1 MKNFWICLLLLS
13 CAVLRAEESK
23 EPAEESTTEPPITE
37 GDRQHWAYSKLER
50 PPVPVVTQ
58 TEWPINAIDQFILS
72 RLEKAELKPAPQASR
87 TTLIRRLSFDLTGL
101 PPSIEDVQRFMT
113 DQSADAYEQL
123 VERLLASPSY
133 GERWGQHWLDLARF
147 AETDGYEHDKVR
159 TEAWRYRDWVIEAL
173 NADLPFDQ
181 FTRQQLA
188 GDEIAAEFRVAT
200 GFLICGPDMPD
211 VNQQDERRSD
221 FLNDM
226 TGTVAQVFLGTQLGC
241 AQCHDHKFDPV
252 SQLDFYRL
260 RAFFDRAF
268 EFKRDVLAA
277 PPSGNKVSASS
288 RLLIRGDFR
297 RPGPEVEPDFL
308 RVANH
313 SSAKPQVTKDRSN
326 LRTQLADW
334 LTQPDHPLTTRVLA
348 NRLWQFHFGMGLSGT
363 ANDFGIVGESPA
375 QLELLNWLATEIP
388 RRNWSLKEM
397 HRLIVSSATYRQ
409 ASRLPDDASEEVRQ
423 QWQRSLDRDG
433 LLKLHSRGTSRR
445 LEGEAI
451 RDAMLSV
458 SGRLNAQRTGQ
469 GIRPPLP
476 PELVQTLLK
485 NQWPV
490 TEKPAEWDRRSIYL
504 FVRRNLR
511 YPLFE
516 AFDKPDTNASCPRRN
531 QSTIAPQA
539 LFLMN
544 SDLTRELSR
553 EFASRV
559 RFVAGDDRR
568 QQIELVYRQAL
579 GRAPTEDESKVSEH
593 FLMSGDDAALRDLCA
608 AIFNLNEFIY
618 ID

>member
-1 MKNFWICLLLLS
+1 
-13 CAVLRAEESK
+13 
-23 EPAEESTTEPPITE
+23 
-37 GDRQHWAYSKLER
+37 
-50 PPVPVVTQ
+50 
-58 TEWPINAIDQFILS
+58 
-72 RLEKAELKPAPQASR
+72 
-87 TTLIRRLSFDLTGL
+87 
-101 PPSIEDVQRFMT
+101 
-113 DQSADAYEQL
+113 
-123 VERLLASPSY
+123 
-133 GERWGQHWLDLARF
+133 
-147 AETDGYEHDKVR
+147 
-159 TEAWRYRDWVIEAL
+159 
-173 NADLPFDQ
+173 
-181 FTRQQLA
+181 
-188 GDEIAAEFRVAT
+188 
-200 GFLICGPDMPD
+200 
-211 VNQQDERRSD
+211 
-221 FLNDM
+221 
-226 TGTVAQVFLGTQLGC
+226 
-241 AQCHDHKFDPV
+241 
-252 SQLDFYRL
+252 
-260 RAFFDRAF
+260 
-268 EFKRDVLAA
+268 
-277 PPSGNKVSASS
+277 
-288 RLLIRGDFR
+288 
-297 RPGPEVEPDFL
+297 
-308 RVANH
+308 
-313 SSAKPQVTKDRSN
+313 
-326 LRTQLADW
+326 
-334 LTQPDHPLTTRVLA
+334 
-348 NRLWQFHFGMGLSGT
+348 MGLSGT